1 MTLRLEKL
9 DTKIERLIH
18 KREAIQKSY
27 IGAVSKLVSDTVQKG
42 IDIQVL
48 AGLVL
53 DAEEI
58 IEAIPSKVEAW
69 QTAGRKF
76 LSRSGRK
83 KAAQNTT
90 APHTI

>member
-18 KREAIQKSY
+18 KRESIQKSY
-27 IGAVSKLVSDTVQKG
+27 IGAVSKLISDTVQKG

-53 DAEEI
+53 DT
-58 IEAIPSKVEAW
+58 EAVINTSPSKVEAW

-83 KAAQNTT
+83 KTLETT
-90 APHTI
+90 TTPHTM